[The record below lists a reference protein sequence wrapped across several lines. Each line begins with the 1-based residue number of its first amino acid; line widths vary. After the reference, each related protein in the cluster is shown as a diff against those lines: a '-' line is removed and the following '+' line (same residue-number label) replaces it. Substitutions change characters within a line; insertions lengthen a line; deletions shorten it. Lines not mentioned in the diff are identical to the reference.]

1 MQRGTAVKLGA
12 PGSRGRGPR
21 RPGSLPWLWAGVL
34 ALGCLN
40 PRPEEDPSY
49 VDSMPD
55 PGEPTGTAGGSAGA
69 PDNEGASGGGGGGGN
84 LPNPGGGGGG
94 GNPPNPGA
102 GQDVPDAGADASP
115 GNTPDARQDAG
126 PDAGVPDAATSDPG

>member
-1 MQRGTAVKLGA
+1 MKPAA

-55 PGEPTGTAGGSAGA
+55 PGEPTGSAGGSAGA
-69 PDNEGASGGGGGGGN
+69 PDSEGA
-84 LPNPGGGGGG
+84 PGGGGGAGGG
-94 GNPPNPGA
+94 GNVPSPGA
-102 GQDVPDAGADASP
+102 GQDAPDAGADASADS
-115 GNTPDARQDAG
+115 TPDAG
-126 PDAGVPDAATSDPG
+126 PDAAGAPDGGTTESGSP